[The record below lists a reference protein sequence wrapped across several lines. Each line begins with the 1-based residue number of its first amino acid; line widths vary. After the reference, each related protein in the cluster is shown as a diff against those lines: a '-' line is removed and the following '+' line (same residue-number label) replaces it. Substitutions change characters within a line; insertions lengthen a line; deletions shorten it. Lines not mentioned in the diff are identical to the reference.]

1 MGAQTLWF
9 IGSGSMGAQTLW
21 FIWIRIQVAEKAL
34 DSLEPDQG
42 SSKALVP

>member
-34 DSLEPDQG
+34 DSFEPDPG